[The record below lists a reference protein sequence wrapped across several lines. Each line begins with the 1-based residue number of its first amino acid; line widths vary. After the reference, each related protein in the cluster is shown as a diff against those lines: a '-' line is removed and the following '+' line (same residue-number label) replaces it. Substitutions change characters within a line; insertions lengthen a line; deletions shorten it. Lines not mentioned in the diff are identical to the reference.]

1 MPGRR
6 ASVSHQTFLSRIA
19 KSGCYNQLPSK
30 SDIAKLETIM
40 AQYAPLAISYAQRTD
55 IGLQRRY
62 NEDTSVVHE
71 IVLPNSRRAVIA
83 AVADG
88 MGGAQAG
95 AEASRL
101 AVGTAVQT
109 LASRL
114 ESSVPASEQQWQEL
128 LCDALNTANKAV
140 HARSHTLR
148 QLNGMGTTLLLS
160 ILYERRVRIAHVG
173 DCRAYVV
180 RPAARKPHI
189 IQLTADHTVVA
200 ELIGQGAISH
210 ADASIH
216 PQRHHLAR
224 SLGPEPQIEPEL
236 TARNLRSGERLLLC
250 SDGLPLHVSDLELAR
265 TISDSRTPQIA
276 CDRLVDLANQ
286 RGGRDNVTVV
296 VIAADRDTILS
307 QRTTG

>member
-1 MPGRR
+1 
-6 ASVSHQTFLSRIA
+6 
-19 KSGCYNQLPSK
+19 
-30 SDIAKLETIM
+30 M
-40 AQYAPLAISYAQRTD
+40 AQYSPLAIRYAQRSDT
-55 IGLQRRY
+55 GMQRRY

-71 IVLPNSRRAVIA
+71 VILLNNRRAVIA

-101 AVGTAVQT
+101 AVSTAVQT
-109 LASRL
+109 LAARL
-114 ESSVPASEQQWQEL
+114 ESGLPTSEQQWQEL
-128 LCDALNTANKAV
+128 LCEALHTANKAV

-148 QLNGMGTTLLLS
+148 RLHGMGTTLLLS
-160 ILYERRVRIAHVG
+160 ILYDRRVRIAHIG

-200 ELIGQGAISH
+200 ELIGRGAISH
-210 ADASIH
+210 ADASSH

-236 TARNLRSGERLLLC
+236 TARNLRSGERLLIC
-250 SDGLPLHVSDLELAR
+250 SDGLPLHVSDVELAR
-265 TISDSRTPQIA
+265 TISDSPTPQQA

-296 VIAADRDTILS
+296 VIAADRHDLELS
-307 QRTTG
+307 KQAAR